1 LSIAHRFARS
11 WIFLNLGFNR
21 LFYIYAD
28 QEEKMALSIRNAKA
42 EKLAR
47 ELAAESGE
55 NITQAITRALEER
68 LRRLRGRSTAIDMA
82 EEIMKI
88 SKRCSEIPDQDQ
100 RSPDEIL
107 GL

>member
-1 LSIAHRFARS
+1 
-11 WIFLNLGFNR
+11 
-21 LFYIYAD
+21 
-28 QEEKMALSIRNAKA
+28 MALSIRNAKA

-68 LRRLRGRSTAIDMA
+68 LQRLRGRSAAIDMV

-88 SKRCSEIPDQDQ
+88 SRRCSKIPDQDK

-107 GL
+107 GYGSTGVSE

>member
-1 LSIAHRFARS
+1 LTSDWCI
-11 WIFLNLGFNR
+11 IYTFLY
-21 LFYIYAD
+21 YIYFI
-28 QEEKMALSIRNAKA
+28 QERKMALSIRNAKA

-55 NITQAITRALEER
+55 NITQAITHALEER
-68 LRRLRGRSTAIDMA
+68 LQRLRGRTTAIDMA
-82 EEIMKI
+82 EEITKI

-107 GL
+107 GYGPTGVPE

>member
-1 LSIAHRFARS
+1 
-11 WIFLNLGFNR
+11 
-21 LFYIYAD
+21 
-28 QEEKMALSIRNAKA
+28 MALSIRNPKA

-68 LRRLRGRSTAIDMA
+68 LQRLRGRSAATDLA

-88 SKRCSEIPDQDQ
+88 SRRCSEIPDQDP

-107 GL
+107 GYGRTGTPE

>member
-1 LSIAHRFARS
+1 
-11 WIFLNLGFNR
+11 
-21 LFYIYAD
+21 
-28 QEEKMALSIRNAKA
+28 MALSIRNPKA

-55 NITQAITRALEER
+55 NITQAITRSLEER
-68 LRRLRGRSTAIDMA
+68 LQRLRGRSTATDLF

-88 SKRCSEIPDQDQ
+88 SRRCSEIPDQDQ

-107 GL
+107 AYGPAGVPQ